1 VSIRAYTDGNVLR
14 AERSGRRTA
23 LGVLLG
29 GLVCLGVGVPY
40 AVQAQSVIFNN
51 ASLQGTY
58 AYTNN
63 VQNVQVVSSVGL
75 ISFNGNGGVALQIKV
90 NYPDPT
96 TGDLTV
102 IPQNGTGKYTVEP
115 TGIGVATIRSDTETE
130 PTTYDFV
137 ITGIAKRSSGQALAT
152 EVSAMARSSGLSG
165 GLVAPTWK
173 RISD

>member
-1 VSIRAYTDGNVLR
+1 MSIYARTDVNVLR
-14 AERSGRRTA
+14 AQHSGRRTA

-29 GLVCLGVGVPY
+29 GLVYLGVGVPY

-75 ISFNGNGGVALQIKV
+75 ISFDGNGGVALQIKV
-90 NYPDPT
+90 NQPDAK
-96 TGDLTV
+96 TGDLTLV
-102 IPQNGTGKYTVEP
+102 PQNGTGTYTVEP
-115 TGIGVATIRSDTETE
+115 TGIGVATIRSGNETE

-152 EVSAMARSSGLSG
+152 EVSAMATSALSG
-165 GLVAPTWK
+165 GLVAPSWK